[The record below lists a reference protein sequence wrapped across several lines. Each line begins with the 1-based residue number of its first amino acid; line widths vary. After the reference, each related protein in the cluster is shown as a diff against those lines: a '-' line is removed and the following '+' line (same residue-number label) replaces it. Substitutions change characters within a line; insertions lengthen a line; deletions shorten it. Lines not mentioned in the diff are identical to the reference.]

1 MPTSNE
7 EQKLID
13 EIKESGSI
21 EAKKLN
27 PRQQELASH
36 LVSRGLLDSKEHDDN
51 LSFILS
57 NSGITRI

>member
-21 EAKKLN
+21 DAKKLDS
-27 PRQQELASH
+27 RQHELATQ
-36 LVSRGLLDSKEHDDN
+36 LVSRGLLDSKEQDAN
-51 LSFILS
+51 ISFILS